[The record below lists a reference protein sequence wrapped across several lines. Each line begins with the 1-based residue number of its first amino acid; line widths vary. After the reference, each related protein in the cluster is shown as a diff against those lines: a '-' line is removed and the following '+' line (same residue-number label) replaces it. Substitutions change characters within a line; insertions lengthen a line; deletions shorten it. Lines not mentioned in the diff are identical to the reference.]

1 MSKLLEDAVRV
12 LRELP
17 DDVQAA
23 AARAIIDYGAGHD
36 DDNQL
41 SPRGSNREESHSHE

>member
-1 MSKLLEDAVRV
+1 MNKLIEEAVKV

-23 AARAIIDYGAGHD
+23 AARAIIDYSAAAQELD
-36 DDNQL
+36 A
-41 SPRGSNREESHSHE
+41 